1 MSSPTD
7 TFSGDVYRPLLVRE
21 PSGGFILWQSR
32 QWTIPYNPYMDA
44 PLPCLI
50 KQKDQLNGIECN
62 LQLGERATRLGTWA
76 ACAPRSSIQTWK
88 EHARW
93 NALQAVEV
101 RLILFNMFQTSM
113 VDCIKAL
120 WIPLRPSI
128 LKPIYLSNINYINP
142 SYQLLKARLSSVLS
156 LRIPL
161 AERVRLDESPAPH
174 LLCHGFYR
182 TGGWIWAPIYGQQ
195 KGIPSGKLT

>member
-76 ACAPRSSIQTWK
+76 ACAPPVISPD
-88 EHARW
+88 
-93 NALQAVEV
+93 LQGTRTVE
-101 RLILFNMFQTSM
+101 RPASCGGKTHSFQH
-113 VDCIKAL
+113 VPNK
-120 WIPLRPSI
+120 
-128 LKPIYLSNINYINP
+128 
-142 SYQLLKARLSSVLS
+142 
-156 LRIPL
+156 
-161 AERVRLDESPAPH
+161 
-174 LLCHGFYR
+174 
-182 TGGWIWAPIYGQQ
+182 YG
-195 KGIPSGKLT
+195 